1 MPKDTIKEL
10 LHGRDPKL
18 LMNIHNVSG
27 VNNPNIH
34 LSEIDRPAHME
45 DFERSR
51 EFVKGEGESTQ
62 WGLPKE

>member
-1 MPKDTIKEL
+1 MPNDTIKEVMG
-10 LHGRDPKL
+10 GRNPKL

-34 LSEIDRPAHME
+34 LSEIDRPSQME
-45 DFERSR
+45 DFERSG

-62 WGLPKE
+62 WGLTKE

>member
-1 MPKDTIKEL
+1 MPIDTIKKV

-34 LSEIDRPAHME
+34 LSEIDRSSQME
-45 DFERSR
+45 DFVKSND
-51 EFVKGEGESTQ
+51 FIKGEGESTQ

>member
-1 MPKDTIKEL
+1 MPAETIKKV

-27 VNNPNIH
+27 VNNPNIQ
-34 LSEIDRPAHME
+34 LSEINRPAHKA
-45 DFERSR
+45 DFVKSN
-51 EFVKGEGESTQ
+51 EFTKGEGESTQ